1 MFRGRRRQRS
11 GMVEIRLPV
20 ELIFVL
26 YLLLRFS
33 QQMSK

>member
-1 MFRGRRRQRS
+1 MFREWRRQRS
-11 GMVEIRLPV
+11 GMVEIRLPA

-26 YLLLRFS
+26 YRLLRFS